1 MTCQAD
7 KRLVI
12 PARTAESCAAIG
24 ADVNVIEAIFEPAIS
39 LVVFRRP
46 IEFTIAQY
54 LREAS
59 PGLRSGES
67 RHCVTLASPATKRLF
82 ADFPAGPGREALI
95 ADYLW
100 QLELF
105 TIIADAREV
114 GVRTIS
120 TREQTCP
127 RFHVD
132 KVQVR
137 QICTWQ
143 GVATEWLQSDDVDRR
158 FLGSRSGGK
167 SDEASGLLR
176 PGACINRMGTF
187 DVGLM
192 KGEMWPDNTGR
203 GLVHRS
209 PDPGAVPRVM
219 MTFDALA

>member
-1 MTCQAD
+1 MIYQPD
-7 KRLVI
+7 RRLMI
-12 PARTAESCAAIG
+12 PARTVESCAAIG
-24 ADVNVIEAIFEPAIS
+24 TDMGVIEAIFEPAIS
-39 LVVFRRP
+39 LVVFQRP
-46 IEFTIAQY
+46 IAFAIAQY
-54 LREAS
+54 LRETS
-59 PGLRSGES
+59 PDLRSGES
-67 RHCVTLASPATKRLF
+67 RHCVTLASPETKRLF

-105 TIIADAREV
+105 TIVADASEI
-114 GVRTIS
+114 GVRMIS

-132 KVQVR
+132 QVQLR

-143 GVATEWLQSDDVDRR
+143 AAATEWLQSDDVDRR

-167 SDEASGLLR
+167 PDEASGLLR
-176 PGACINRMGTF
+176 PGARINRMGTF

-192 KGEMWPDNTGR
+192 KGEMWPDNKGR